1 MTHRKPADDDR
12 RDGTQEV
19 LEALEHIRY
28 IEKVYAD
35 CRAIQRETE
44 ELDRKFRRD
53 VRAWACA
60 VPVFAAAGIALL
72 VLTPATGLAVIVL
85 AHTALLA
92 VALAVV
98 LRLNRRIKRVDRAD
112 P

>member
-1 MTHRKPADDDR
+1 MTHRKPADEDR

-28 IEKVYAD
+28 IEEVYAD

-44 ELDRKFRRD
+44 ELNRKLKRELTI
-53 VRAWACA
+53 WGCA
-60 VPVFAAAGIALL
+60 VPIFAAAGIALL

-92 VALAVV
+92 VGLAVV
-98 LRLNRRIKRVDRAD
+98 HRLNRRIGRDDRPD